1 MSHYV
6 YILECADKTLYV
18 GYTTNLEARQQEHC
32 DGRGGGYTAARL
44 PVHLVYSESCDNAAA
59 ALKRERQ
66 VKRWT
71 RAKKAALIA
80 GDHDLLRKLSPTPR
94 T

>member
-6 YILECADKTLYV
+6 YILECADNTLYV
-18 GYTTNLEARQQEHC
+18 GYTTNLEARRQEHC

-44 PVHLVYSESCDNAAA
+44 PVRLVYSESCDNAAA

-80 GDHDLLRKLSPTPR
+80 GDRPLLRKLSPTPR